1 MTENQSLDNAAEET
15 SVADIAVTVSEEIT
29 LVEVPD
35 QAVHIEEESIP
46 SPEPTTDVADATEVA
61 DATPVTEPAPEAEVA
76 PVAEVVAET
85 AAEPAPVAEDAPVA
99 EVAPVAETDA
109 EPAPVAEV
117 VAEAAPEVAAPVMLT
132 PEQLAAAEAHAEAE
146 RKRNEERAEA
156 ERKRAEERAEV
167 ERKRTEERA
176 ALQKA
181 LDDVFEELTPVKE
194 AGGTIEVEIAERIK
208 GGLRAMY
215 KNVRLFLPASHYS
228 VKRSASEQD
237 LNEAVGKTITVHVQE
252 LQQDDQGRKTI
263 VVSHKK
269 IAREEFFNSLQEG
282 AVVDGRVAS
291 VTAFG
296 VFVDLNGIEGLIHI
310 SRLSHS
316 HIADANTLF
325 KRGDAIQAKVLAVD
339 RAKEKIT
346 LSRRELEK
354 SPWETVDTDYPE
366 GSRHQ
371 AVVRRFAEFG
381 AYVMLKSGVE
391 GLLRNF
397 DLSWGRRIHHAS
409 EILTEGQT
417 IDVQVL
423 SVSGEKRRIG
433 LGYKQTQPNPWDT
446 ITETLPVGTVVQA
459 TVRQNVQQGI
469 VVRVS
474 DEFDGFVPRSR
485 VRNADSIKPGDV
497 IEVAVIDAV
506 PATASLILAP
516 QYADDGGGYDEQPR
530 RDNRE
535 YRRED
540 RPRREGGNDRRDDRP
555 RRDDNRRDSRPAG
568 PQEEQSQDF
577 AFFDLLSD
585 EQKQNLGLK

>member
-1 MTENQSLDNAAEET
+1 MTENQSLENAAEET

-29 LVEVPD
+29 LAEVPD
-35 QAVHIEEESIP
+35 QAVPAVEESVP
-46 SPEPTTDVADATEVA
+46 SPEPAAEQTTTPEAAES
-61 DATPVTEPAPEAEVA
+61 TPVTDEAPQVEAAPAAEVEAA
-76 PVAEVVAET
+76 PAAEVEAAP
-85 AAEPAPVAEDAPVA
+85 AAEVEAAPAA
-99 EVAPVAETDA
+99 EVEAAPA
-109 EPAPVAEV
+109 
-117 VAEAAPEVAAPVMLT
+117 AEAAPETPAAPAMLT

-167 ERKRTEERA
+167 ERKRAEERA

-181 LDDVFEELTPVKE
+181 LDDVFEELTPIKE

>member
-1 MTENQSLDNAAEET
+1 MTENQSLENAAEET

-29 LVEVPD
+29 LAEVPD
-35 QAVHIEEESIP
+35 QAVPAVEESVP
-46 SPEPTTDVADATEVA
+46 SPEPAAEQASAPEVA
-61 DATPVTEPAPEAEVA
+61 ESAPVTEDAPAVEAVPAPEAPAAEVA
-76 PVAEVVAET
+76 PVAEAT
-85 AAEPAPVAEDAPVA
+85 PAP
-99 EVAPVAETDA
+99 
-109 EPAPVAEV
+109 
-117 VAEAAPEVAAPVMLT
+117 EAAPAPEAPAAPAMLT

-167 ERKRTEERA
+167 ERKRAEERA

-181 LDDVFEELTPVKE
+181 LDDVFEELTPIKE

>member
-35 QAVHIEEESIP
+35 QAAPAVE
-46 SPEPTTDVADATEVA
+46 
-61 DATPVTEPAPEAEVA
+61 EPAPSQEPAAEQASAPEVA
-76 PVAEVVAET
+76 ES
-85 AAEPAPVAEDAPVA
+85 APVSDAVPVA
-99 EVAPVAETDA
+99 EVAE
-109 EPAPVAEV
+109 EAPVAE
-117 VAEAAPEVAAPVMLT
+117 AAAEAPAPEAAPAIEVPTAPEAPAAPAMLT

-167 ERKRTEERA
+167 ERKRAEERA

-181 LDDVFEELTPVKE
+181 LDDVFEELTPIKE

-516 QYADDGGGYDEQPR
+516 QYGDDGGGYDEQPR

-540 RPRREGGNDRRDDRP
+540 RPRREGGGGNDRRDDRP

-568 PQEEQSQDF
+568 QQEEQSQDF